1 MNTIELYKLLPR
13 KNCGECPQKLC
24 MPFAF
29 DVTKG
34 KTDIS
39 QCPLLSEQQI
49 QGIRDSLVISD
60 WREDLIAKLRD
71 DIKKIN
77 YSKIAKDIG
86 GELNGDAMILKYLGE
101 EFFISSDGEITTQD
115 KATPRAKILLL
126 NYIKT
131 GGKGDLSGR
140 WVSFSELKNG
150 MLKYATFKGECEDAL
165 NVLFSSSMDKAASVL
180 TRLGAIEQDGFHARC
195 AWRIYLLPKIPV
207 LILYWKDEED
217 FPSQTKILFDSV
229 SDRFLDVESLVFL
242 VEGLIENI
250 EYGINDLK

>member
-1 MNTIELYKLLPR
+1 
-13 KNCGECPQKLC
+13 
-24 MPFAF
+24 
-29 DVTKG
+29 
-34 KTDIS
+34 
-39 QCPLLSEQQI
+39 
-49 QGIRDSLVISD
+49 
-60 WREDLIAKLRD
+60 
-71 DIKKIN
+71 
-77 YSKIAKDIG
+77 
-86 GELNGDAMILKYLGE
+86 
-101 EFFISSDGEITTQD
+101 
-115 KATPRAKILLL
+115 
-126 NYIKT
+126 
-131 GGKGDLSGR
+131 
-140 WVSFSELKNG
+140 

-165 NVLFSSSMDKAASVL
+165 NVLFSNSMDKAASVL

>member
-1 MNTIELYKLLPR
+1 MNTIELYKLLPK

-29 DVTKG
+29 DVMKG

-39 QCPLLSEQQI
+39 QCPLLSEQEV

-77 YSKIAKDIG
+77 YSETAKDIG
-86 GELNGDAMILKYLGE
+86 GELNGDAMRLKYLGE
-101 EFFISSDGEITTQD
+101 EFSISSDGEIITQG
-115 KATPRAKILLL
+115 KVTPWAKILLL

-131 GGKGDLSGR
+131 GGKGDLSGK

-150 MLKYATFKGECEDAL
+150 MLKYTTFKSECENAL
-165 NVLFSSSMDKAASVL
+165 NVMFSGSMDKAALVL
-180 TRLGAIEQDGFHARC
+180 TELGAMRQDGFQAKY
-195 AWRIYLLPKIPV
+195 AWQIYLLPKIPI

-217 FPSQTKILFDSV
+217 FPSQTKILFDFTAE
-229 SDRFLDVESLVFL
+229 RFLDVESLIFL